1 MYLTSQNLR
10 VLQTKKSKMTHF
22 VLEGYIMYKILNIKT
37 SIIKVE
43 EKLTPESHNSQQKKL
58 GLLNVLWK
66 FSWLCDI

>member
-1 MYLTSQNLR
+1 MF
-10 VLQTKKSKMTHF
+10 K
-22 VLEGYIMYKILNIKT
+22 IILNIKT